1 MTDTGAKCSDALG
14 QRVKSRRCRAEILLE
29 CLADTMDTDTDTGH
43 NKSKNKV
50 RQGHHMRAWKTYIT
64 MRAGPDMKDN
74 ALAILHKRPDGGGE
88 TTRDNVGSSF
98 HNGCRNRATDVMGRS
113 LQLE

>member
-1 MTDTGAKCSDALG
+1 MEDVT
-14 QRVKSRRCRAEILLE
+14 
-29 CLADTMDTDTDTGH
+29 
-43 NKSKNKV
+43 
-50 RQGHHMRAWKTYIT
+50 MRAW
-64 MRAGPDMKDN
+64 PDTRDN

-113 LQLE
+113 PQLEWPLEQERQNQSEVTETPAKDDNPSTSNCVKTKKM